1 MGWSWYVHAFWC
13 LQRSE
18 EDDRPSVV
26 AVVSSLKWVLG
37 SELRFFFYKSSKH
50 SYPLSHLCR
59 PLTLIDFFLF
69 KRIFLLLF
77 LCVRVFCLHV
87 CMHSRCVPGAHGG
100 QNEASTSGD
109 MDAYELSHA
118 FIWMN
123 SCPLQ
128 KWQVLLA
135 TELSPDISK
144 GILNGVNFF
153 KRDTT

>member
-1 MGWSWYVHAFWC
+1 MELVRTCVLVPAEIRRGWQTLC
-13 LQRSE
+13 
-18 EDDRPSVV
+18 
-26 AVVSSLKWVLG
+26 SSCGQLPKVG
-37 SELRFFFYKSSKH
+37 SGIRTQVFFYKSSKH